1 VAQRHNWL
9 PARVAAIHG
18 ETPTTRSVVF
28 EAPGWGG
35 HLAGQHVDV
44 KLTAEDGYSAER
56 SYSMAAPGDGD
67 QVELTV
73 QRVPDGEVSPYLV
86 DEMRPGDEV
95 ELRGPI
101 GGWFVWRPEEPGP
114 VLLVAGGSGVVPLM
128 AMVRERARSGGT
140 APFSLVYSV
149 RSSEDVFYAEEL
161 AGLSGDGSG
170 LRVTLLYTR
179 SAPPGTRRPV
189 GRVSADDLST
199 AGWPP
204 EAGARAYVC
213 GPTAFVEAVAGL
225 LQRQGHDAST
235 IRTERFGPTGG

>member
-1 VAQRHNWL
+1 VAQRRTWL
-9 PARVAAIHG
+9 PARVAGIHG

-44 KLTAEDGYSAER
+44 KVTAEDGYSAER
-56 SYSMAAPGDGD
+56 SYSMAAPRDGD
-67 QVELTV
+67 RVVLTV
-73 QRVPDGEVSPYLV
+73 QRVRDGEVSPYLV

-128 AMVRERARSGGT
+128 AMVRERARVGGT
-140 APFSLVYSV
+140 VPFSLVYSV
-149 RSSEDVFYAEEL
+149 RSPDDVFYADEL
-161 AGLSGDGSG
+161 SGLSGDGSG
-170 LRVTLLYTR
+170 LRVRLLYTR
-179 SAPPGTRRPV
+179 CAPPGTRRPV
-189 GRVSADDLST
+189 GRVSAGDLSA

-204 EAGARAYVC
+204 DAGSRAYVC
-213 GPTAFVEAVAGL
+213 GPTAFVEAVASL